1 MSTFSRIVVF
11 AGLVAVVAGP
21 GPARAAGLR
30 VLGARSMTTERA
42 AAVLHANGF
51 PDPRAIRA
59 LQDSYFESG
68 HLFATVS
75 VRVEVDSSHT
85 VLIDEGEVARV
96 RRVRVAGMS
105 TRPEAEIRRDL
116 HLEAGVPFAPRELSS
131 RISDLLAEYDGAG
144 LPFAQVWVDS
154 VGIDADSAAVDLA
167 LTIVEGTPR
176 MVSSVVV
183 EGLAKT
189 KKSLAVKIAGIEAG
203 TEYRAQ
209 VLEDAFLRLTASGV
223 FTEVD
228 YPTVRMSADGQGVD
242 AVLHVEEPERAHTFA
257 GALGYA
263 SAEAGEERTLSGLVQ
278 LDLNNIGGTL
288 KDLGVLW
295 TNDGAGRN
303 ETHIRYRDRLFFG
316 RRLEAGLRL
325 EQVGQDT
332 LYTWQS
338 AGVDFS
344 RNVGRAMGT
353 LLGARVGAFGDRN
366 VYSSGTLVR
375 STRWRA
381 RLGASALRGS
391 ERRGGYGNLEA
402 AVTFATKSNT
412 YREGFTGPADVR
424 QTIYDGALVAVVP
437 VWRSLNYALD
447 ARADWLQTSE
457 ASVPLPEQFYIG
469 GARTVR
475 GYRENQFHGR
485 HVAYAR
491 NERRLGRTPREGLYV
506 FVDAGSVE
514 QETPTADGGVTLDRL
529 GLAGWGFGVRSF
541 SRVGRI
547 DLSFAVSDGVSLQQT
562 KIHVLLE
569 QNF

>member
-1 MSTFSRIVVF
+1 MRTLSRIIVL
-11 AGLVAVVAGP
+11 AGVAAVAAGP
-21 GPARAAGLR
+21 GPAWGAGLR
-30 VLGARSMTTERA
+30 VLGAQSITSERA
-42 AAVLHANGF
+42 AAVLRANGF

-59 LQDSYFESG
+59 LQESYFESG
-68 HLFATVS
+68 RLFVTVS
-75 VRVEVDSSHT
+75 VRVEADSSRT
-85 VLIDEGEVARV
+85 VLIEEGEVACV
-96 RRVRVAGMS
+96 RRVRIAGMS
-105 TRPEAEIRRDL
+105 TRPEGEIRRDL
-116 HLEAGVPFAPRELSS
+116 HLESGVPFVPRELSS
-131 RISDLLAEYDGAG
+131 RIADLLADYDGAG

-154 VGIDADSAAVDLA
+154 VGIDEDSAAVDVA
-167 LTIVEGTPR
+167 LTVVEGTQR
-176 MVSSVVV
+176 TVSSVVV
-183 EGLAKT
+183 EGLKKT
-189 KKSLAVKIAGIEAG
+189 KKPLAVKIAGIEPG
-203 TEYRAQ
+203 TDYRAQ

-223 FTEVD
+223 FTQVD
-228 YPTVRMSADGQGVD
+228 YPTVRVSADGRGVD
-242 AVLHVEEPERAHTFA
+242 AVLHVDEPERAHSFA

-263 SAEAGEERTLSGLVQ
+263 SAEAGGERTLSGLVQ

-303 ETHIRYRDRLFFG
+303 ETHIRYRDRLFLG

-338 AGVDFS
+338 AGVDMG
-344 RNVGRAMGT
+344 RNIGRAMGT
-353 LLGARVGAFGDRN
+353 LLGARVGASGDRN
-366 VYSSGTLVR
+366 VYSTGTLVR

-424 QTIYDGALVAVVP
+424 QTIYDGALVAIVP
-437 VWRSLNYALD
+437 VWRSLTYALD
-447 ARADWLQTSE
+447 GRVDWLQSSE
-457 ASVPLPEQFYIG
+457 ASVPLPEQFYVG

-491 NERRLGRTPREGLYV
+491 NELRIGRTPREGLYV
-506 FVDAGSVE
+506 FADAGSVQ

-529 GLAGWGFGVRSF
+529 GLAGWGFGVRSV

-569 QNF
+569 QKF